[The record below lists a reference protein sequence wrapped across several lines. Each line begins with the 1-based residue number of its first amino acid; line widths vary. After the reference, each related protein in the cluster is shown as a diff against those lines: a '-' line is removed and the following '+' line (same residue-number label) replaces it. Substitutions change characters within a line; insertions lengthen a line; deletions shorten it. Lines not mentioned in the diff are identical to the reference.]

1 MAKKDEIIE
10 AALDIICQDGVRSLT
25 LPALFQKARTGAG
38 TFYHYFSGR
47 EELIEAVFDVCCAV
61 AVDELTS
68 FKQLEGSAESRFGA
82 LCQMLFRAYRVHPR
96 EMLFLY
102 LYGYGYVRRLDKSEG
117 TRSIPSIPVIAET
130 ISQGQQEGS
139 LSPHADPLVCARAI
153 RSSLA
158 SVYWSH
164 RCGLCE
170 IDDEAA
176 AGFACG
182 CWRALSC

>member
-82 LCQMLFRAYRVHPR
+82 LCQRCC
-96 EMLFLY
+96 
-102 LYGYGYVRRLDKSEG
+102 S
-117 TRSIPSIPVIAET
+117 SICTDTAMCGGSIKAK
-130 ISQGQQEGS
+130 
-139 LSPHADPLVCARAI
+139 ARAAFLPF
-153 RSSLA
+153 R
-158 SVYWSH
+158 
-164 RCGLCE
+164 
-170 IDDEAA
+170 
-176 AGFACG
+176 
-182 CWRALSC
+182 